1 MPVSTIEKTL
11 VKSPPELWEL
21 IDDRE
26 LMRRW
31 SAALTG
37 TWGEVNVREREPG
50 ERLAWEAA
58 GADARIELILAEKGW
73 GTSVS
78 IRLAGDDVGDDS
90 GSALDGLVDELG
102 SPQRR
107 PFSRA

>member
-1 MPVSTIEKTL
+1 VSTIEKTL

-21 IDDRE
+21 VDDRE

-37 TWGEVNVREREPG
+37 TTGEVNVLEREPG
-50 ERLAWEAA
+50 ERLTWEAA
-58 GADARIELILAEKGW
+58 GADVRIELVLAEKGW

-78 IRLAGDDVGDDS
+78 IRIAGDGVGEGGAS
-90 GSALDGLVDELG
+90 TLDGLVDELG

>member
-1 MPVSTIEKTL
+1 MSTIEKTL

-21 IDDRE
+21 VDDRE

-37 TWGEVNVREREPG
+37 TWGEVSVVEREPG

-58 GADARIELILAEKGW
+58 SADARVELELAEKGW
-73 GTSVS
+73 GTTVS
-78 IRLAGDDVGDDS
+78 IRIAGDGVGD
-90 GSALDGLVDELG
+90 GGPAALDGLVDELG
-102 SPQRR
+102 APQRR

>member
-1 MPVSTIEKTL
+1 VAVPTIEKTL

-21 IDDRE
+21 VDDRD

-37 TWGEVNVREREPG
+37 GAGDVSVLEREPG
-50 ERLAWEAA
+50 ERLAWVAV
-58 GADARIELILAEKGW
+58 GTDARVELVLSEKGW

-78 IRLAGDDVGDDS
+78 IHIAGGGVADDAVT
-90 GSALDGLVDELG
+90 ALDGLVDELG

>member
-1 MPVSTIEKTL
+1 VAVSTIERTL

-21 IDDRE
+21 VDDRD

-37 TWGEVNVREREPG
+37 ASGDVNVLEREPG

-58 GADARIELILAEKGW
+58 GADARVELILAEKGW
-73 GTSVS
+73 GTNVS
-78 IRLAGDDVGDDS
+78 IELAGDGVGDDADS
-90 GSALDGLVDELG
+90 TLDGLVDELG
-102 SPQRR
+102 SPQRQ
-107 PFSRA
+107 PFSRD

>member
-1 MPVSTIEKTL
+1 VSTIERTL

-37 TWGEVNVREREPG
+37 ASGDVNVLRREPG

-58 GADARIELILAEKGW
+58 DADARVELVLAEKGW

-78 IRLAGDDVGDDS
+78 IRIAGDAVGDEP
-90 GSALDGLVDELG
+90 GPALDGLVDELG

-107 PFSRA
+107 PFSRT